1 MIKLFRVVEDFY
13 GGKGVRE
20 NILCAY
26 LLCNKSSDVLRHLL
40 LCNKSSDVLRHLDR
54 EFGLVEFIENG
65 YGETESDEVKNAI
78 LRATL
83 RAMREQ
89 TTEPYQEYGGM
100 ETYYG
105 LSIYRWEEIHNPTE
119 DVILA
124 LDTLG
129 LLVDITDK
137 PRR

>member
-1 MIKLFRVVEDFY
+1 MTKLFKVVEHFY

-20 NILCAY
+20 GILCAY
-26 LLCNKSSDVLRHLL
+26 I

-54 EFGLVEFIENG
+54 EFGLVEFIENE
-65 YGETESDEVKNAI
+65 YGEAESDEVKNAI

-89 TTEPYQEYGGM
+89 TTEPYQECGGM
-100 ETYYG
+100 ETKYG
-105 LSIYRWEEIHNPTE
+105 LSIYGWEEVHNPTE
-119 DVILA
+119 DMILA